1 MTTEGYRNKPQFN
14 FNPALNE
21 DISPNVP
28 DFNSNAMDNDGF
40 IQLNNCSNCGHHD
53 HDKDD
58 KEHKNHQCCHGNHSA
73 CHTHDHHC
81 HRDHK

>member
-21 DISPNVP
+21 DISPNIP

-40 IQLNNCSNCGHHD
+40 IKLNNCSNCGHHD

-58 KEHKNHQCCHGNHSA
+58 KEHKNHQYCHGNHSS
-73 CHTHDHHC
+73 CHKHDHHC
-81 HRDHK
+81 HCDHK

>member
-53 HDKDD
+53 HDKGD

-81 HRDHK
+81 HCDHK

>member
-14 FNPALNE
+14 FNPALNK